1 MVPRA
6 PALPPAERRASIVVA
21 AVGVLSVK
29 GEAATTRE
37 IAEAAG
43 VAEGTLFRAFG
54 SKSDLIEA
62 ALEHAFDPTP
72 LLRRLEL
79 VDRDQGLRERL
90 TAAVTVIQ
98 SRYFEVFGLLQAM
111 GMVHPPDRSKTH
123 GHGEDHGR
131 GKDHGHG
138 KGQGHAHQ
146 RDQGE
151 SWQQQVADRLVVLI
165 EPDTDQLRV
174 SAAELVEILRLLTF
188 AGSHPILTGGQTLSP
203 DSIVAVLLDGTWK
216 AR

>member
-21 AVGVLSVK
+21 AVGVLRVK

-131 GKDHGHG
+131 GKD
-138 KGQGHAHQ
+138 QGHAHQ
-146 RDQGE
+146 RHQGE

-165 EPDTDQLRV
+165 EPDSDQLRV
-174 SAAELVEILRLLTF
+174 SAAELVDLLRMLTF

>member
-6 PALPPAERRASIVVA
+6 PALPPDERRASIVEA
-21 AVGVLSVK
+21 AVGVLRVK

-54 SKSDLIEA
+54 SKSDLIQA
-62 ALEHAFDPTP
+62 ALEHAFDPAP
-72 LLRRLEL
+72 LLNSLEL

-98 SRYFEVFGLLQAM
+98 TRYFEVFGLLQAM
-111 GMVHPPDRSKTH
+111 GLVHPPDHSKDHRHQGH
-123 GHGEDHGR
+123 GHG
-131 GKDHGHG
+131 GK
-138 KGQGHAHQ
+138 
-146 RDQGE
+146 GE

-165 EPDTDQLRV
+165 EPDADQLRV
-174 SAAELVEILRLLTF
+174 SAAELVELLRLLTF
-188 AGSHPILTGGQTLSP
+188 AGSHPILTGGQPLSP
-203 DSIVAVLLDGTWK
+203 DSLVAVLLDGTWK
-216 AR
+216 AS